1 MDCVSNQSI
10 TTLPSFASMNQR
22 SLVFRISLIGIDRS
36 RLLPFSF
43 LNGSI
48 ILSCKQKKKKR
59 TKKLFSPHNK
69 RYSNNEQ
76 LQICRTRVA
85 TNFEARS
92 SNKSSRFTARL
103 HGDYR
108 SNRVLYLSHGS
119 STVET
124 SPPCAFRPDNFSR
137 FRSCNY
143 RHERAPSA
151 VDAGLTITAASR
163 EIRSALGSYRR
174 STSLLSRGDHQRSG
188 LGIDLLRSSAFFHPM
203 PARILSS
210 HHSSL
215 QPPSATI
222 LLAREKENSLA

>member
-1 MDCVSNQSI
+1 MGS
-10 TTLPSFASMNQR
+10 
-22 SLVFRISLIGIDRS
+22 IDRS
-36 RLLPFSF
+36 IDRGYYLFPSLTT
-43 LNGSI
+43 
-48 ILSCKQKKKKR
+48 ILSCKQKKKR
-59 TKKLFSPHNK
+59 TKKLFSPHK